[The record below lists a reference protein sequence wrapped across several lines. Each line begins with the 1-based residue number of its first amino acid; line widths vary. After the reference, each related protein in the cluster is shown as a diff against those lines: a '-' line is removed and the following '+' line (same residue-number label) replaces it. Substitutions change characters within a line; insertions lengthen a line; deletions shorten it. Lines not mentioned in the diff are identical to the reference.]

1 MRTKKMKKAKKP
13 IFNDGYFTLYHIVES
28 EDTSAVRTL
37 EIDNELADNEIWFEE
52 LSVSDRLRSQLD
64 SSNIDIALKIRIPQY
79 RKINSMCVLKI
90 GEKYFKVY
98 NAYHFTDDNGYYLSD
113 LTLTNWEGDY
123 E

>member
-1 MRTKKMKKAKKP
+1 MKKAKKP
-13 IFNDGYFTLYHIVES
+13 IFNDGYFTLYRIVES

-37 EIDNELADNEIWFEE
+37 ELDSELDDNQIWFEE

-98 NAYHFTDDNGYYLSD
+98 NAYHFIDDNGYDLSD